1 MALEAEENSI
11 TYPDFYKRLLA
22 HNIDLLPVLGLFYL
36 TSLLASKE
44 YDWILFILIY
54 LSYNSTLEASKLQA
68 TLGKKWTKIK
78 VVNEE
83 GTKASV
89 MQIILRNFLK
99 ILSLLLVFG
108 GFFLIFF
115 NKKRKALHDYITGT
129 LVVFVEE

>member
-1 MALEAEENSI
+1 MTLEVEENSI

-36 TSLLASKE
+36 TSQLASKE
-44 YDWILFILIY
+44 YDWILFIVIY
-54 LSYNSTLEASKLQA
+54 MGYNSALEASKLQA

-78 VVNEE
+78 VVNED
-83 GTKASV
+83 GTKASFGK
-89 MQIILRNFLK
+89 IILRNFLK